1 MHTPQQTFLGAS
13 KLTYLVL
20 LTLCIMGM
28 LIALPAQAAS
38 LGSGSL
44 QETAK
49 QREAR
54 LIEPAK
60 KEGKVVYW
68 DTGSA
73 REWEQPFKAFRQR
86 YPFLEVEFWRA
97 SENEVHQ
104 KITTEAKAGLYN
116 VDIAGTD
123 INLVADLK
131 KTGLMRKYDWP
142 NTLGWSSQYKDRD
155 GNWIARHILCVV
167 VAYNTNLVSTAEAPK
182 TWDDL
187 LHPKWNGAI
196 STDKDGGEWVL
207 MLWAAWG
214 KAKTSSYLK
223 SLAKNNVILGPGAT
237 ARTEMLA
244 AGANKIDARLNLNR
258 LLEYQ
263 EKGAPIDWVRMDPIL
278 AKVTPIFIAERAP
291 HPYAAMLFADW
302 FTSSEGQQSYYNA
315 SGRLLPDPRL
325 KSKVGEAVKGQ
336 KIVLFPVELAI
347 HGNEADSMWRALFLN

>member
-1 MHTPQQTFLGAS
+1 MAAS
-13 KLTYLVL
+13 
-20 LTLCIMGM
+20 
-28 LIALPAQAAS
+28 IALPAAAAS
-38 LGSGSL
+38 PHSGLLFAAVSSR
-44 QETAK
+44 ETEV

-54 LIEPAK
+54 LIEGAK

-73 REWEQPFKAFRQR
+73 REWEQPFKAFRQK
-86 YPFLEVEFWRA
+86 YPFLAVEFWRA

-104 KITTEAKAGLYN
+104 KITTEAKAGVYN
-116 VDIAGTD
+116 VDIAGTE

-131 KTGLMRKYDWP
+131 KTGLMKKYDWP
-142 NTLGWSSQYKDRD
+142 NTAAWSPNYKDRD
-155 GNWIARHILCVV
+155 GYWIARHILCVV
-167 VAYNTNLVSTAEAPK
+167 VAYNTDLVSPAEAPK

-187 LHPKWNGAI
+187 LDPKWKGVI

-214 KAKTSSYLK
+214 KDKTLSYLK
-223 SLAKNNVILGPGAT
+223 GLAKNNVVLGPGAT

-263 EKGAPIDWVRMDPIL
+263 QKGAPIDWVRMDPVL

-291 HPYAAMLFADW
+291 HPHAAMLFADW
-302 FTSSEGQQSYYNA
+302 FTSSEGQQSYYDA

-336 KIVLFPVELAI
+336 KLALFPVELTV
-347 HGNEADSMWRALFLN
+347 HGSEADSIWRALFYK